1 MTTPCPI
8 CYTETVA
15 HDVIDLNASCED
27 RNGKVFPVAYKP
39 IYYNLCP
46 SCGHYFSPEMMLRWG
61 EEDFSQHIYN
71 ADYPLVDPDC
81 VEVRSS
87 NNAEAVINFLNRHRV
102 THLDYGG
109 GNGRLSS
116 LMRDAGFE
124 SQSYD
129 PFYGHEKPDQKFD
142 LITAFEVFEHVPDPH
157 SMLDGLICLTHD
169 DSMIL
174 FSTLLSDGEISPNG
188 RLSWWYA
195 APRNGHISLF
205 SSSSL
210 KALGNAHGLTLISFS
225 DGMHGFYK
233 NIPSWFPA

>member
-1 MTTPCPI
+1 MNSPCPI
-8 CYTETVA
+8 CHSATVP
-15 HDVIDLNASCED
+15 HDVIDLNASCDD
-27 RNGKVFPVAYKP
+27 RNGKVFPLAFVP

-46 SCGHYFSPEMMLRWG
+46 SCGHYFAPQMLSWSPS
-61 EEDFSQHIYN
+61 DFEREIYN
-71 ADYPLVDPDC
+71 DDYPLVDPDC
-81 VEVRSS
+81 MGQRAE
-87 NNAEAVINFLNRHRV
+87 NNADALLGFFGANKL

-109 GNGRLSS
+109 GNGRLAE
-116 LMRDAGFE
+116 LLRKAGMD
-124 SQSYD
+124 STSYD
-129 PFYGHEKPDQKFD
+129 PFHGQDKPESSFD
-142 LITAFEVFEHVPDPH
+142 VITAFEVFEHVPDPH
-157 SMLDGLICLTHD
+157 SMMDGLICLTHD

-210 KALGNAHGLTLISFS
+210 KALGKAHGLSLMSFY